1 MKRSTE
7 AQDQLLEEA
16 LPIHADVIC
25 GALAQPGA
33 ATSNGFTPWH
43 MNTLPPSSTYMP
55 TKQ

>member
-7 AQDQLLEEA
+7 AQDELLEEA